1 MTKIKIVLIPIEMMS
16 ATLGP
21 AEILPLESIV
31 SLSPLAFALTLPF
44 VCSCSTC
51 ERTVSVT

>member
-31 SLSPLAFALTLPF
+31 SLSPLAFALTLPL
-44 VCSCSTC
+44 VCSCST
-51 ERTVSVT
+51 